1 MKNISEEISQTLIE
15 HIALG
20 LYKENEKLPS
30 VRELSTKYRVNPNT
44 IAKIYT
50 SLEEKGYI
58 YAVSA
63 KGYYVSKSNDAL
75 ESNVKE
81 EILPLIK
88 KVVMLSRIIHLEKQD
103 LLGLIEKEEQL
114 YDWSKT
120 FK

>member
-1 MKNISEEISQTLIE
+1 MKNISEEITQTLIE

-63 KGYYVSKSNDAL
+63 KGHYVSKSNDAL

-114 YDWSKT
+114 M
-120 FK
+120 